1 MCPNRVLKSEEKQ
14 NYECSQDTAL
24 WSSVRG
30 KADEVVPEVTCP
42 LRDTGLDLGSSGD
55 LIVQPRLETTVL

>member
-30 KADEVVPEVTCP
+30 KADEVVPEVTG
-42 LRDTGLDLGSSGD
+42 TQDLTWALQG
-55 LIVQPRLETTVL
+55 I